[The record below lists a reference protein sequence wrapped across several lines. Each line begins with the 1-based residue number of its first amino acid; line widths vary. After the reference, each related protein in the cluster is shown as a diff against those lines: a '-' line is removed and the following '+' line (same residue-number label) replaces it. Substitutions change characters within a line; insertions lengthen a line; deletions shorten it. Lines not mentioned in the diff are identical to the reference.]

1 MPPALRVLHAIH
13 DYLPRHQAGSEIYVA
28 QLCAAQRRAGLQPTV
43 LAAEFDPTRL
53 HGQLAW
59 RSHDGVPV
67 AELVNTW
74 QFASFD
80 GSYRDPALA
89 ATLGH
94 VLDIVQPHVLHVH
107 NLLNL
112 SFDLPSLA
120 RARGIAVA
128 ATLHDYTLVCPS
140 GGQRIHRDESHVC
153 HIIDPERC
161 ARCFPASPFHA
172 QLRYGQIARRVP
184 ASALGRL
191 ASALRRIAPRA
202 TDAAGAVLGRTTGD
216 VLDAA
221 TIERRLAAARIAF
234 TNFDVAVAPSA
245 SLAREYLSL
254 GFPTTHVIV
263 SDYGFVPLN
272 RQPRLPRP
280 DGRLRIG
287 FVGTLVWHKGADLVV
302 EAVRRLPAGRAEL
315 RIFGDP
321 DVFPQYS
328 AALRQRTHGLPVRF
342 MGRFD
347 HGRAEAIFS
356 EMDVLVVAS
365 RWLENS
371 PLVIHEAFMTGV
383 PVVGAAIG
391 GIVDLLDHGRHGIL
405 FPADDA
411 DALAGALLALMDA
424 PSRLDELARSAPAV
438 KSIEQDAREWTERYA
453 RLVQP
458 ADAPAVSV
466 S

>member
-1 MPPALRVLHAIH
+1 MPSAFRVLHALH

-43 LAAEFDPTRL
+43 LAAEFDPARV

-67 AELVNTW
+67 AEVANTW

-112 SFDLPSLA
+112 SFELPSLA
-120 RARGIAVA
+120 HARGIAVA

-140 GGQRIHRDESHVC
+140 GGQRIHRAESHVC
-153 HIIDPERC
+153 HVIEPERC

-172 QLRYGQIARRVP
+172 QLRFGQLARHAP
-184 ASALGRL
+184 ARALGRL
-191 ASALRRIAPRA
+191 AAAMRNRAPRA
-202 TDAAGAVLGRTTGD
+202 TTAAGAALGRATDGAIDT
-216 VLDAA
+216 A
-221 TIERRLAAARIAF
+221 TIEQRLAAARTAF
-234 TNFDVAVAPSA
+234 AHFDVVVAPSA
-245 SLAREYLSL
+245 SLAREYATL
-254 GFPTTHVIV
+254 GFPTERVIV
-263 SDYGFVPLN
+263 SDYGFVPLA
-272 RQPRLPRP
+272 RQPRVADP
-280 DGRLRIG
+280 DRRLRVG
-287 FVGTLVWHKGADLVV
+287 FVGTLAWHKGADL
-302 EAVRRLPAGRAEL
+302 AVDAIRRLPADRVDL

-321 DVFPQYS
+321 GVFPEYS
-328 AALRQRTHGLPVRF
+328 AALRQRALGLPVHF

-347 HGRAEAIFS
+347 HDRAEAIFAQ
-356 EMDVLVVAS
+356 MDVLVVAS

-383 PVVGAAIG
+383 PVIGAAIG
-391 GIVDLLDHGRHGIL
+391 GIVDLLDHGHGIL
-405 FPADDA
+405 AAPDDP
-411 DALAGALLALMDA
+411 DALASALRGLIDA
-424 PSRLDELARSAPAV
+424 PSRLDELARAAPPV
-438 KSIEQDAREWTERYA
+438 KAIEQDAAEWIQRY
-453 RLVQP
+453 
-458 ADAPAVSV
+458 PAVIAS
-466 S
+466 